1 MCESEFFFFFFFKEL
16 RKISLANPFFP
27 HNTASHKHTRESNFR
42 LAVNTWEKKKKK
54 KKKKFSLCK

>member
-42 LAVNTWEKKKKK
+42 LGGITWEKKKKEEEEI
-54 KKKKFSLCK
+54 LTL